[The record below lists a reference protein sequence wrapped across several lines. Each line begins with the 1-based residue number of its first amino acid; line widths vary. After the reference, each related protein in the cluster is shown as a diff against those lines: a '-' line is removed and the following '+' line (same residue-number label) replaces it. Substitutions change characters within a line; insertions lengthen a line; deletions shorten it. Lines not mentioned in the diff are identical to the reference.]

1 MLGYIKAYK
10 PELKIKDYEIYKG
23 VYCSL
28 CKRLGRSY
36 SPLAQLF
43 LSYDFTFLLLLKMSV
58 ASGCPSFKINRCHY
72 NPFVRC
78 KTCAGKNKDLDFCSD
93 TAVIMSYYKV
103 KDNINDGG
111 ILKRLM
117 MYLLFPFIAL
127 MHKKAKRLLPEVEQI
142 VALAMK
148 EQKFIE
154 LNRNC
159 VIDMAADPSAKAL
172 SAILALGENDEQKIE
187 VLKRLGY
194 LIGRWVYFIDA
205 VDDLKDDIKNDSF
218 NPFKSMIDGSDGKEN
233 NIEVCE
239 YFRQILNTT
248 AGEAVHA
255 FELLDICRFKPVL
268 ENILYEGLAHAT
280 EIVLNS
286 DGRCDRE
293 KSI

>member
-36 SPLAQLF
+36 SPFAQLF

-58 ASGCPSFKINRCHY
+58 SSDCPSFKNSRCHY
-72 NPFVRC
+72 NPLIRC
-78 KTCAGKNKDLDFCSD
+78 KTCNGKNKDLNFCAD

-127 MHKKAKRLLPEVEQI
+127 IHKKAKIRLPEVERT
-142 VALAMK
+142 VSLAMK
-148 EQKFIE
+148 EQKAVE
-154 LNRNC
+154 SNKNC
-159 VIDMAADPSAKAL
+159 GIDTAADPTAKAL
-172 SAILALGENDEQKIE
+172 SAILTIGENDEQKIA

-194 LIGRWVYFIDA
+194 LIGRWVYIIDA
-205 VDDLKDDIKNDSF
+205 VDDLVDDIKNNNF
-218 NPFKSMIDGSDGKEN
+218 NPLKDLYVEYDN
-233 NIEVCE
+233 NIMFGE
-239 YFRQILNTT
+239 YSRQVLSTT
-248 AGEAVHA
+248 AGEAILA
-255 FELLDICRFKPVL
+255 FELLDIYRFKPVL
-268 ENILYEGLAHAT
+268 VNILYEGLAHVT
-280 EIVLNS
+280 ETVLNS
-286 DGRCDRE
+286 DGRCGRE